1 MSDDVFSKMVDEIE
15 STLTGM
21 EKAKRQKYQY
31 DEETVLTMTEEQ
43 RKLILKNLRV
53 LEREYYRSH

>member
-21 EKAKRQKYQY
+21 EKVKRQKYQY
-31 DEETVLTMTEEQ
+31 DEDTVLTMTNEQ
-43 RKLILKNLRV
+43 RELILKNVRA
-53 LEREYYRSH
+53 LEREYYQSH

>member
-15 STLTGM
+15 STLMGM
-21 EKAKRQKYQY
+21 EKAKRLKYQY

-43 RKLILKNLRV
+43 RKLILKNLRT
-53 LEREYYRSH
+53 LEREYYQSH

>member
-31 DEETVLTMTEEQ
+31 DEETVLTMTEKQ